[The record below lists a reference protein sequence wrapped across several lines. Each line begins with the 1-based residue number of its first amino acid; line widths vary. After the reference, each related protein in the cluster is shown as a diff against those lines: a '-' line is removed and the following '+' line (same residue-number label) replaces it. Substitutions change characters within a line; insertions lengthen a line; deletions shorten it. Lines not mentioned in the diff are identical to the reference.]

1 MAGESCELT
10 RRTALG
16 LLGAAAA
23 CPSAAFAVGGGVET
37 LSGRAFGTRWRMT
50 GPPGSGLD
58 RLAGPVAALF
68 SRFDRQV
75 SPWRS
80 DSAVS
85 ALNGTPAGVRH
96 PDPELVA
103 VTSAGLEIARRS
115 DGAFDPTV
123 GPLVGRWGFGPITRG
138 GAPGWRDVSVSRGGV
153 VKARDDLTL
162 DLCGIA
168 KGRALDLAASLAA
181 EAGISNLLMDLGGE
195 IVARGG
201 HPSGRSWHVG
211 VDTPG
216 GFGAGPVLRVPSEAA
231 VATSGIAAQSYVLN
245 GRRYGHIIDP
255 RTGAPAAGALFSVTV
270 VAPDAMTADGWA
282 TALFAAGP
290 GRGPDMAE
298 ARGLAAVFLVETGGD
313 PRQVRTGD
321 IGEMI
326 L

>member
-1 MAGESCELT
+1 MVGQELT

-23 CPSAAFAVGGGVET
+23 CPSAAFAVGGEAET
-37 LSGRAFGTRWRMT
+37 LSGRAFGTYWRMT
-50 GPPGSGLD
+50 APPGSGLD
-58 RLAGPVAALF
+58 GLAGPVSALF

-85 ALNGTPAGVRH
+85 ALNGTPARVRH
-96 PDPELVA
+96 TDPELVA

-123 GPLVGRWGFGPITRG
+123 GPLVARWGFGPITRG
-138 GAPGWRDVSVSRGGV
+138 GAPGWRDMSVSGGAV
-153 VKARDDLTL
+153 LKARDDLTL

-195 IVARGG
+195 IIALGG
-201 HPSGRSWHVG
+201 HSSRRSWRIGIEVS
-211 VDTPG
+211 PG
-216 GFGAGPVLRVPSEAA
+216 SASPPVLRIPSGAA
-231 VATSGIAAQSYVLN
+231 VATSGIAGQSYVLR

-270 VAPDAMTADGWA
+270 VAPDAMSADGWA

-298 ARGLAAVFLVETGGD
+298 TRGLAAVFLIETGGD

-321 IGEMI
+321 IGAMI